1 MKIKKNKRDA
11 VEYSDEL
18 DLTPSAENLKSCEV
32 FYKLNLVPQH
42 AEELDTT
49 PLAIPV
55 GYEVPKTKREI
66 LNSFGYS
73 GINQNLY
80 EDEEDEEDINSFDYL
95 RDEFYEWASQYEI
108 GSDGYS
114 EIERIIAAD
123 EANRE
128 EMQRAMEYYKA
139 RQEEL
144 NNPPPPEADERVVK
158 ADGLSEAGLAQ
169 PPRKVDSNES

>member
-42 AEELDTT
+42 AEDLDLT
-49 PLAIPV
+49 PLAVPV
-55 GYEVPKTKREI
+55 GYETPKTKREL

-73 GINQNLY
+73 AVNSNLY
-80 EDEEDEEDINSFDYL
+80 EDEEDEEDINSFDYV
-95 RDEFYEWASQYEI
+95 RDEFYEWASQYEV

-114 EIERIIAAD
+114 EIERIIQAD
-123 EANRE
+123 EANRQ
-128 EMQRAMEYYKA
+128 EMERAMDFYKKM
-139 RQEEL
+139 
-144 NNPPPPEADERVVK
+144 NNPPPPVADERVEKV
-158 ADGLSEAGLAQ
+158 DGSSEEVLAQ
-169 PPRKVDSNES
+169 SPIKVDSNES

>member
-42 AEELDTT
+42 AEDLDLT

-55 GYEVPKTKREI
+55 GYETPKTKREL

-73 GINQNLY
+73 AVNSNLY
-80 EDEEDEEDINSFDYL
+80 EDEEDEEDINSFDYV
-95 RDEFYEWASQYEI
+95 RDEFYEWASQYEV

-114 EIERIIAAD
+114 EIERIIQAD
-123 EANRE
+123 EANRL
-128 EMQRAMEYYKA
+128 EMERAMDFYKKM
-139 RQEEL
+139 
-144 NNPPPPEADERVVK
+144 NNPPPPVADERVVE
-158 ADGLSEAGLAQ
+158 ADGSSEAGLAQ
-169 PPRKVDSNES
+169 PQKRVDSNES